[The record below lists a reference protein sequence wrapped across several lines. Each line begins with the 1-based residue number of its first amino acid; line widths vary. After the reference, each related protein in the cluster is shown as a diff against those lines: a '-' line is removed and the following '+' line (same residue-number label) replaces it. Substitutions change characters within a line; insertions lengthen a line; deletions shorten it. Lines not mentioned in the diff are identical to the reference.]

1 MMRLSI
7 RRDNALL
14 NIRDLTVLDRLRYNA
29 LHMAKLL
36 LFCMM
41 SLALCLGA
49 NGGEVDF
56 PTSLNLKDGTTYEG
70 VKLMSRTPAE
80 VVLKHSNGVANVKI
94 SDLSEELQQML
105 NYSEAEARELEA
117 KQAEATALRL
127 KQVEHVKQVREAA
140 KILAEKK
147 ANMYMIRGYVLRVME
162 DGIVVQAGVATD
174 SVYNR
179 IRASEEEVL
188 KRQYK
193 AYRVPRPIREFGFVY
208 IEGHPRFESLTDR
221 DVIDVDVYRDG
232 IFRSEGETM
241 KKFVYLQGF

>member
-1 MMRLSI
+1 MMHLSI
-7 RRDNALL
+7 RCGRLLL

-36 LFCMM
+36 LFCMI
-41 SLALCLGA
+41 SLSLCLGA
-49 NGGEVDF
+49 NGGEVGF
-56 PTSLNLKDGTTYEG
+56 PSSVKLKDGTSYEG
-70 VKLMSRTPAE
+70 VKLMSQTPAE
-80 VVLKHSNGVANVKI
+80 VVLRHSNGVANIKI
-94 SDLSEELQQML
+94 SDLSDELQVLL
-105 NYSEAEARELEA
+105 NYSEEEAKALEA
-117 KQAEATALRL
+117 AQAEATALRL
-127 KQVEHVKQVREAA
+127 KQVEHDKQVREAA

-147 ANMYMIRGYVLRVME
+147 MNMFMVRGYVHRVLE
-162 DGIVVQAGVATD
+162 EGIVVQAGVATN

-179 IRASEEEVL
+179 IRVSEGEVS

-232 IFRSEGETM
+232 IFRSGGETM
-241 KKFVYLQGF
+241 KRFVYLQEF